1 MWETNEYNYTD
12 KTFFKPGDIVR
23 LKHENISNRPNMLI
37 VGKAIMSDPIN
48 GSSQLQ
54 GMRCVWYDLNQTY
67 QEKVFSTKDL
77 EKVQ

>member
-1 MWETNEYNYTD
+1 MTIELKYKDNTE
-12 KTFFKPGDIVR
+12 FFLPGDIVR
-23 LKHENISNRPNMLI
+23 LKNPNISNRPNMLV
-37 VGKAIMSDPIN
+37 VGKAVKDKGTKLVMV
-48 GSSQLQ
+48 